1 MPSAHSALH
10 TAPGDAR
17 APVAVGTDA
26 HCGPQK
32 VWSLARGHTAG
43 GAEARVSAQLFQGQ
57 DPAAAAVVQPL
68 SRVRL
73 FVTPLDCSTPGFS
86 ILHNLPECAQ
96 LCPLMLSS
104 HLLLCHPLL
113 LPSIFPSIS
122 ALVAWLYPTL
132 CNPLDSSPPG
142 SSVHGILQAR
152 ILEWVAIPFS
162 RGSS

>member
-86 ILHNLPECAQ
+86 ILHNLPEFAQ

-113 LPSIFPSIS
+113 LPSIFPSIWVFSGES
-122 ALVAWLYPTL
+122 ALSIRWPKY
-132 CNPLDSSPPG
+132 
-142 SSVHGILQAR
+142 
-152 ILEWVAIPFS
+152 
-162 RGSS
+162 